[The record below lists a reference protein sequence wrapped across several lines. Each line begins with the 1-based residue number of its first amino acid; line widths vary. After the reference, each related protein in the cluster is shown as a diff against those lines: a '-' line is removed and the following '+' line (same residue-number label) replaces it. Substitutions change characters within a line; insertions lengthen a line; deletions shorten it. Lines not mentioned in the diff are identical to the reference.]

1 MGITLSGTTLTFNDG
16 TTATTSEPAVGT
28 VGSYLLG
35 RTLINGPLDQGANYS
50 GLNLASCDCEGY
62 PRYDGS
68 YIVVQGGTWRTM
80 GITVSA
86 GTTTLASRPNQSTLF
101 LRIA

>member
-35 RTLINGPLDQGANYS
+35 RTITSGPLDQGASYN
-50 GLNLASCDCEGY
+50 GLNLASCDCEGN
-62 PRYDGS
+62 PRQSGS
-68 YIVVQGGTWRTM
+68 TVIVQGGTWRAM
-80 GITVSA
+80 GRTAAA
-86 GTTTLASRPNQSTLF
+86 GTLNTSSRPNESTLF